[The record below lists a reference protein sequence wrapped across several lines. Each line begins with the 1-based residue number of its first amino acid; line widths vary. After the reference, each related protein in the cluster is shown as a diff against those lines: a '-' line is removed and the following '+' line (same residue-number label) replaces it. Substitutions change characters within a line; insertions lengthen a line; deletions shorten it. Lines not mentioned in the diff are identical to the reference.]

1 MSGCISTRTATP
13 SASTL
18 DSDRSIDRE
27 WFTRHPVEVAW
38 DLIGCFLRVTRD
50 GVTVA
55 GRIVEAEAYA
65 GPGDPASHAARL
77 KVARQ
82 VMAGPPGTVYTYLS
96 YGIHTM
102 MNIVA
107 HKDGQS
113 GAVLLRALEPLAGV
127 EVMRQ
132 RRGGVADARL
142 ARGPGSLCNA
152 MGIQIADIGTD
163 ILGSDEFEIAYGDAE
178 RHIHASSRIGISRAV
193 HAPWRFFEHPSP
205 FVSAHR
211 HGRAVERHEVAR
223 LIPPPGTPID

>member
-1 MSGCISTRTATP
+1 MSGCISTQMAIP

-18 DSDRSIDRE
+18 VDDRTIDSQ
-27 WFTRHPVEVAW
+27 WFSRHPVEVAW
-38 DLIGCFLRVTRD
+38 DLIGCILRVSRD
-50 GVTVA
+50 GVMVA

-82 VMAGPPGTVYTYLS
+82 TMAGPPGTVYTYLS

-113 GAVLLRALEPLAGV
+113 GAVLLRALEPLEGID
-127 EVMRQ
+127 VMRE
-132 RRGGVADARL
+132 RRSGVADARL
-142 ARGPGSLCNA
+142 ANGPGSLARA
-152 MGIQIADIGTD
+152 MGIRLADIGMD
-163 ILGSDEFEIAYGDAE
+163 MFCSDEFTISRGDAQ
-178 RHIHASSRIGISRAV
+178 RPIHASPRVGISRAV

-211 HGRAVERHEVAR
+211 RGRAVERHAVEG
-223 LIPPPGTPID
+223 LIPLPGTPID

>member
-1 MSGCISTRTATP
+1 MSGYILTRTATP

-18 DSDRSIDRE
+18 GNDRAIDRQ
-27 WFTRHPVEVAW
+27 WLTRHPVEVAW
-38 DLIGCFLRVTRD
+38 DLIGCTLRVTRN

-65 GPGDPASHAARL
+65 GPADPASHASRL

-107 HKDGQS
+107 HEDGQS
-113 GAVLLRALEPLAGV
+113 GAVLLRALEPLEGV
-127 EVMRQ
+127 DVMRE
-132 RRGGVADARL
+132 RRNGVADDRL
-142 ARGPGSLCNA
+142 ANGPGSLARA
-152 MGIQIADIGTD
+152 MGIRLADIGAD
-163 ILGSDEFEIAYGDAE
+163 ILCSEEFAIVFGDAE

-193 HAPWRFFEHPSP
+193 DAPWRFFEHPSP

-211 HGRAVERHEVAR
+211 RGRAVERHEVAR